1 MDFSENTQEIIDF
14 ISETSDE
21 DLEDYNDLSDKF
33 VHAWIE
39 EALIELVSLWIKGK
53 TKIPGE
59 KK

>member
-39 EALIELVSLWIKGK
+39 EALIELVRNL
-53 TKIPGE
+53 
-59 KK
+59 